1 MSLNVDHISGGW
13 QLFISGS
20 TIKSMLSNNAN
31 SKTFYFYYFPF
42 LLCVCVCPHLSWEE
56 EGFLILFLLSDPPSL
71 HL

>member
-42 LLCVCVCPHLSWEE
+42 LLCVCVCVSPFIV
-56 EGFLILFLLSDPPSL
+56 GGRRIFNFIFTV
-71 HL
+71 